1 MGAFWRDARRRQP
14 AALDRPGE
22 GRHPPRDGGRRQRGL
37 GPLREDRGQAA
48 LEAPRRHVARASSSR
63 WSTSATSPT
72 PCRPERALERLRG
85 LAPTRAEREAELR
98 RDGYPAYTTSVGWL
112 GYDDD
117 KIRRLCREALA
128 EGWTRFKLK
137 VGADVDD
144 DRRRARIVRE
154 EIGPDRDPGR
164 RREPALGRRTR
175 RSTGWTRLAE
185 FDPYWIEEPT
195 SPDDIL
201 GHATI
206 ARGVAP
212 IRVATGEHVHNRV
225 MFKQLLQAEAIS
237 VCQIDAC
244 RLGGVNEVLA
254 VLLMAAEFGVPVCPH
269 AGGVGLCELVQH
281 LSIVDYVCVSRLARR
296 PDDRV
301 RRPPPRALRRSGRHP
316 RCALRRARRGRATA
330 PRCGRSRWRATAS
343 RTARSGA
350 AIADEVAPP
359 GSRRRP
365 PARADDRPSLRAA
378 DQRAPG
384 RDRGLRAPARRAWPG
399 VLEQIR
405 RSNIRNY
412 SIFREGRSCSRYFE
426 YVGDDF
432 EADMA
437 AMAADPETQRWWA
450 LTDAMQ
456 EPLPDREPGRG
467 GRPCARSSTRTDGPA
482 QAGAAHDLRLARAQ
496 VGVARLDDLVDEP
509 QALVERRERATSWR

>member
-1 MGAFWRDARRRQP
+1 MRWSGC
-14 AALDRPGE
+14 G
-22 GRHPPRDGGRRQRGL
+22 
-37 GPLREDRGQAA
+37 
-48 LEAPRRHVARASSSR
+48 ASS
-63 WSTSATSPT
+63 P
-72 PCRPERALERLRG
+72 
-85 LAPTRAEREAELR
+85 RAEREAELLR
-98 RDGYPAYTTSVGWL
+98 GGYPAYDTSIGWL

-128 EGWTRFKLK
+128 EGWTAFKLK
-137 VGADVDD
+137 VGADIDD

-154 EIGPDRDPGR
+154 EIGPDRILAVDANQRWGVD
-164 RREPALGRRTR
+164 EAIA
-175 RSTGWTRLAE
+175 WMERLRE

-281 LSIVDYVCVSRLARR
+281 LSIIDYVCVSGSLDGRMIEYVDHLHEHFVDPVVIRDARYQVPTRPGYSAEIRPESLARYR
-296 PDDRV
+296 FPDGDEWRGV
-301 RRPPPRALRRSGRHP
+301 ADDDQR
-316 RCALRRARRGRATA
+316 RRGRL
-330 PRCGRSRWRATAS
+330 G
-343 RTARSGA
+343 G
-350 AIADEVAPP
+350 
-359 GSRRRP
+359 RRREP
-365 PARADDRPSLRAA
+365 MTVRRFGQRIRVRPEAIDEYERLHADP
-378 DQRAPG
+378 
-384 RDRGLRAPARRAWPG
+384 WPG
-399 VLEQIR
+399 VLDQIR

-412 SIFREGRSCSRYFE
+412 TIWRDGTDLFAAFD
-426 YVGDDF
+426 YVGQDF

-437 AMAADPETQRWWA
+437 AMAADPETQRWWK

-456 EPLPDREPGRG
+456 DPLPDREPGRG
-467 GRPCARSSTRTDGPA
+467 GRPSARCSTPTDARPG
-482 QAGAAHDLRLARAQ
+482 QAGAAETTWVSLARRWA
-496 VGVARLDDLVDEP
+496 
-509 QALVERRERATSWR
+509 